1 MAPGRWV
8 DRYNGGDTTLREG
21 APMAAVAEHRRLR
34 LDLDCIVR
42 DARASDLPRL
52 EWFGIY
58 AHLRRMEEANYRDV
72 EAGTKLWLVSDVNG
86 FPVGHLKVNLRV
98 DDPSRG
104 NPRGYIFALRVFDPF
119 QGLGIGTEL
128 ITAAESRGTA
138 KVVAT
143 PRVTALNNRKAEI
156 SSGQQIPVSL
166 ADESVAWVEPGP
178 PPTGLQL
185 IRLTIRRGRASP

>member
-1 MAPGRWV
+1 MARTRLGANRRHRWRRWGTATAGSPTGCYERPGCAGPAPPRGRARAPAIRTAPGRLR

-42 DARASDLPRL
+42 DVRASDLPLL

-72 EAGTKLWLVSDVNG
+72 EAGTKLWLVAGVNG
-86 FPVGHLKVNLRV
+86 FPVGHVKVNLRV

-104 NPRGYIFALRVFDPF
+104 NPRGYIF
-119 QGLGIGTEL
+119 
-128 ITAAESRGTA
+128 
-138 KVVAT
+138 
-143 PRVTALNNRKAEI
+143 
-156 SSGQQIPVSL
+156 
-166 ADESVAWVEPGP
+166 
-178 PPTGLQL
+178 
-185 IRLTIRRGRASP
+185 